1 MINSLDWLK
10 ILAVSSSLL
19 KTLLVAYPQVI
30 IKTADV
36 FPSAPTEIKKEAS
49 FWTLPRNFLS
59 KAFKPFFVVMSVLHF
74 IRLYTAGYT
83 MPSFTI
89 NL

>member
-49 FWTLPRNFLS
+49 FWTLSRYFLS
-59 KAFKPFFVVMSVLHF
+59 
-74 IRLYTAGYT
+74 
-83 MPSFTI
+83 
-89 NL
+89 